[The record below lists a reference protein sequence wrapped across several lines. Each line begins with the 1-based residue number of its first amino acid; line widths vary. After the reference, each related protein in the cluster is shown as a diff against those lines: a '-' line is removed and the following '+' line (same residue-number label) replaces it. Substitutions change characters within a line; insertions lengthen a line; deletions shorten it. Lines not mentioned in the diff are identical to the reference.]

1 MSFLEKEYKTVKV
14 EMLPDVEG
22 VCQVTLN
29 RPKAFNAINATL
41 LDECYE
47 ILMGINDDPN
57 IKVFIVTGDDNAFAA
72 GADLK
77 QVFAFNSFEA
87 RDFDDK
93 VHRTIFAVEDNH
105 KPSIAAMRGL
115 ALGGGM
121 ELALS
126 CDLRVVSETS
136 TCGLPEINLGI
147 FPGGGATQRLPRQV
161 SLGLAKEL
169 VYTGDFFDGKKAGEY
184 GLVNY
189 VVPAEEVMPMA
200 IKLAKKI
207 SRKPPL
213 AIREAKNAL
222 NMSMNTD
229 IKTGSRI
236 EQLGWSM
243 CFASEDQKEGMG
255 AFVEKRRAE
264 FKGK

>member
-1 MSFLEKEYKTVKV
+1 MSFLEKEFKTMKA

-22 VCQVTLN
+22 VCLVTLN
-29 RPKAFNAINATL
+29 RPKAFNAINDRL
-41 LDECYE
+41 LDECLE
-47 ILMGINDDPN
+47 ILTGIQEDPN

-77 QVFAFNSFEA
+77 QVYAFNGFQA
-87 RDFDDK
+87 RDYDDK
-93 VHRTIFAVEDNH
+93 VHRTLFALEDNH
-105 KPSIAAMRGL
+105 KPSIAAVRGL

-121 ELALS
+121 ELTLG
-126 CDLRVVSETS
+126 CDMRVVSETA
-136 TCGLPEINLGI
+136 TMGLPEINIGI

-169 VYTGDFFDGKKAGEY
+169 VYMGDFFDGKKAGEY
-184 GLVNY
+184 GLANY
-189 VVPAEEVMPMA
+189 VVPAEEVMPLA

-207 SRKPPL
+207 TRKPPL

-229 IKTGSRI
+229 IKTGCRM
-236 EQLGWSM
+236 EQLGWSL
-243 CFASEDQKEGMG
+243 CFSSEDQKEGMG
-255 AFVEKRRAE
+255 AFVEKRKAE